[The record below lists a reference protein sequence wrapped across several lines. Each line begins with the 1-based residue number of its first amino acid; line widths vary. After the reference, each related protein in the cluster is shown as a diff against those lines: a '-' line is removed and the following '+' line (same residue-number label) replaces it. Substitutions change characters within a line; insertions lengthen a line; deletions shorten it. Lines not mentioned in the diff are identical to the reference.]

1 MLPGPLWDQLQLPV
15 IFIQALWLNENMER
29 EFSDL
34 ANAVESDSYTTSLA
48 RLASGQ
54 ADVMVSYGH
63 IRTKYA
69 PEWKETFGGTDDMV
83 NQTGVIGVT
92 DKIYNDMIAYSKTS
106 VMQDEDLPGVPG
118 VSIEITEYGRGK
130 RYYQRVQPG

>member
-1 MLPGPLWDQLQLPV
+1 M
-15 IFIQALWLNENMER
+15 AR
-29 EFSDL
+29 ESAIWQMRWSL
-34 ANAVESDSYTTSLA
+34 SSYTTSLA

-92 DKIYNDMIAYSKTS
+92 DKIYN
-106 VMQDEDLPGVPG
+106 
-118 VSIEITEYGRGK
+118 EYDCL
-130 RYYQRVQPG
+130 QQNF